1 MAPGVL
7 ADVGPFF
14 LRLELV
20 PVRLNPSLARTLR
33 AIREFDGDEEF
44 ANAFNDSDTSP
55 ISGMDMDRL
64 ASDLDELEEAGMIRV
79 LFSGDRLSRV
89 YLTSSGRDYL
99 PNRVHDVAIT
109 VVKYLF
115 QLLCG
120 AAGGLVVWLLTSW
133 LG

>member
-1 MAPGVL
+1 M
-7 ADVGPFF
+7 ADVGPFS

-20 PVRLNPSLARTLR
+20 KMRLNPSLARTLR
-33 AIREFDGDEEF
+33 AIRKFDGDEEF

-55 ISGMDMDRL
+55 ISWMPMDRL
-64 ASDLDELEEAGMIRV
+64 ASDLDELEEAGMVRV

-99 PNRVHDVAIT
+99 PNRVRDVAMT
-109 VVKYLF
+109 VGKYLF

-120 AAGGLVVWLLTSW
+120 ATGGLVVWFLTSW